1 LTAPLLDDLLARLTL
16 RQKVAQLTSVWVQ
29 IGAGGEVAPYQ
40 GNFAAGSEG
49 PPVAEQLAHGIGQL
63 TRPFGSAPVTPR
75 DGITALDELQRQL
88 VEDTAAG
95 IPAIVHEECLTGFMA
110 HGATT
115 FPAPLG
121 YASTF
126 DPDLIREVGR
136 TIGAQM
142 RSVGVHQG
150 LAPVMD
156 VVRDPRWGRVEE
168 TFGED
173 PFLCGVIGSAYV
185 RGIEDAGAVAT
196 LKHFA
201 GYSSSEGGRNLAPAH
216 LGPRELAD
224 VFLVPFEMAVREGG
238 ARAVMN
244 AYQDIDGEPAAAS
257 HHLLTEVLRD
267 EWGFDGIVVADYF
280 SISFLHSLHG
290 LSDGPAT
297 SAALALR
304 AGLDVELP
312 NPDCY
317 TDALLDAVERGLVDE
332 ADVDRSLRR
341 VLQLKRDLGL
351 LDEGGAT
358 MSAVG
363 AADVDLD
370 PPDARALARRV
381 AERSLVLL
389 KNDGG
394 LLPLDARAI
403 GSVAL
408 IGPNAD
414 SSHAVLGNYTFHNH
428 VAVHFDDAPDG
439 VHVVTIAE
447 GVRDLLGDDRV
458 TVTRG
463 CEVLGEE
470 RTGFVD
476 AAAAANAADVAVVVI
491 GDQAGHFGAGTSGE
505 GTDTDDLSLPGVQA
519 ELVAAVASTGTPTVV
534 VLVSGRPYAIAGVL
548 DDAAAVV
555 EAWFPGE
562 EAGHAVADVLFGL
575 VNPSGKTPLSFGRG
589 AGQQPFTY
597 HHKPLGRRGYARSS
611 TRPVV
616 PFGHG
621 LSYTTFAYD
630 DLAVEPDSIASDGTV
645 TITCTVRNAGAVAG
659 DEVVQLYLNDPVAT
673 ITRPVQE
680 LKGFARVALEP
691 GETKRV
697 RFEVPADLV
706 SFTGVDLRRRVEP
719 GTIRVEVGA
728 SSADIR
734 LRGAFEIEGEVRIVG
749 PGRALRPAVAVEPV

>member
-1 LTAPLLDDLLARLTL
+1 LTAASIDDLLARLTL
-16 RQKVAQLTSVWVQ
+16 RQKVAQLTSVWVM
-29 IGAGGEVAPYQ
+29 IDAAGEVAPYQ
-40 GNFAAGSEG
+40 GNFAQGSEG
-49 PPVAEQLAHGIGQL
+49 RPVTEQLRHGIGQL

-75 DGITALDELQRQL
+75 EGIAALDDLQRQL
-88 VEDTAAG
+88 VEDTDAG
-95 IPAIVHEECLTGFMA
+95 IPAMVHEECLTGFMA
-110 HGATT
+110 HGATA
-115 FPAPLG
+115 FPSPLN
-121 YASTF
+121 YSSTW

-224 VFLVPFEMAVREGG
+224 VFLVPFEMAIREGG

-257 HHLLTEVLRD
+257 RHLLTEVLRD
-267 EWGFDGIVVADYF
+267 EWGFEGIVVADYF

-290 LSDGPAT
+290 VSDGPAT

-317 TDALLDAVERGLVDE
+317 SEALVEAVERGLVDE
-332 ADVDRSLRR
+332 ADVDRSVRR
-341 VLQLKRDLGL
+341 ILQLKADLGL
-351 LDEGGAT
+351 LDDTGSFTGAK
-358 MSAVG
+358 
-363 AADVDLD
+363 DVDLD
-370 PPDARALARRV
+370 PPEARSLARRV

-394 LLPLDARAI
+394 LLPLDPATT
-403 GSVAL
+403 GTVAL

-414 SSHAVLGNYTFHNH
+414 SPHAVLGNYTFHNH
-428 VAVHFDDAPDG
+428 VAVHFDDAPAG
-439 VHVVTIAE
+439 VEIVTIAD
-447 GVRDLLGDDRV
+447 GVRRLLGDERV
-458 TVTRG
+458 TLTRG

-470 RTGFVD
+470 RTGLVD

-534 VLVSGRPYAIAGVL
+534 VLVSGRPYAIADVL

-562 EAGHAVADVLFGL
+562 EAGSAVADVLFGR
-575 VNPSGKTPLSFGRG
+575 VNPSGRSPLSFGRG

-597 HHKPLGRRGYARSS
+597 HHKPLGRRGYARST
-611 TRPVV
+611 TRPVI

-621 LSYTTFAYD
+621 LSYTAFAYAGLD
-630 DLAVEPDSIASDGTV
+630 IAPAIPTDGTV
-645 TITCTVRNAGAVAG
+645 TISCTVTNTGALAG
-659 DEVVQLYLNDPVAT
+659 DEVVQLYLADPVASV
-673 ITRPVQE
+673 TRPVQE

-697 RFEVPADLV
+697 RFAVPADLV
-706 SFTGVDLRRRVEP
+706 SFTGVDLRRVVEP

-728 SSADIR
+728 SSTDIR
-734 LRGAFEIEGEVRIVG
+734 LRGAFEIEGEVRVVG
-749 PGRALRPAVAVEPV
+749 PGRALRPTVAVEPV